1 MAAPTT
7 AQISLTVAGKEVWVN
22 PPNFVS
28 LSMKRL
34 AGDTCNSFTLQ
45 VLDSDAFELEYA
57 LLNNT
62 GGEISFTYKD
72 YKNNEFKSFNGYV
85 LKISDSYVDNRA
97 MLTLEGFVGIS
108 FNDKFERLSFAWN
121 VVPKFDWSKVFT
133 DANTLVGNID
143 TSDQNEKD
151 GFFEGIGNWFKNV
164 TGQTWTSLVL
174 LLRTVADGGANL
186 DDLYYRFIGYDPEK
200 VLEEIID
207 NLKVDKAGNY
217 YLPNRQLTNTYE
229 ISDTKTSSNVKQS
242 GNIII
247 PMKPSKLV
255 KFIGRGGSYSEL
267 LEDDFENYKG
277 TNFYNGD
284 NKVSKIDWLFIKL
297 WYKKLGSF
305 SGCGWKVID
314 ANIQDTDIKQ
324 ADFTQT
330 KQSFLQYINKV
341 LLPNSTITERSK
353 KKVKRKGEE
362 YEQTIDTTR
371 GNFMLSFGSDGTVYF
386 KRVNITNTPS
396 VRETYYLYGNDGKN
410 AQDSTH
416 GHLTSFS
423 AKLDVLTSMITNG
436 LESGGDISNKNL
448 VTGEA
453 NQDYETTID
462 LEEEDSLT
470 AFDDWGSMRVTLSS
484 GSNSKKSGRQ
494 TLSEIQ
500 ETAQT
505 QCYEATATIEGPC
518 TLNPQDYIKIGII
531 PNNVSGGL
539 AYHHTSGNYYILS
552 IDETI
557 EGGRHYS
564 KLELIKNVGSLGNTG
579 TTTEVVK
586 EVRIVY
592 AGTQKSI
599 LEMQVESNSPN
610 TKVVI

>member
-7 AQISLTVAGKEVWVN
+7 AQISLNVSGKEIWVN

-28 LSMKRL
+28 LNMKRL
-34 AGDTCNSFTLQ
+34 AGDVCNSFTLQ

-62 GGEISFTYKD
+62 GGHISFKYKD
-72 YKNNEFKSFNGYV
+72 YKNQEFKSFEGYV
-85 LKISDSYVDNRA
+85 LKISDSYIDNRA
-97 MLTLEGFVGIS
+97 MLTLEGFVGVAL
-108 FNDKFERLSFAWN
+108 NDKFERLSFAWN

-133 DANTLVGNID
+133 DANSLVGSID

-174 LLRTVADGGANL
+174 LLRTVADGGAKL
-186 DDLYYRFIGYDPEK
+186 DDLYYRFIGYDPDK

-207 NLKVDKAGNY
+207 NLKVDEAGNY

-229 ISDTKTSSNVKQS
+229 IADTKTSHNVKQS

-247 PMKPSKLV
+247 PMRPSKLV

-297 WYKKLGSF
+297 WYKKLGKF
-305 SGCGWKVID
+305 SGCGWNVID
-314 ANIQDTDIKQ
+314 ANIQETDMKQ

-353 KKVKRKGEE
+353 KKVKKNGDE
-362 YEQTIDTTR
+362 YEQTIDTVR
-371 GNFMLSFGSDGTVYF
+371 GNFMLSFDSDGTVHY
-386 KRVNITNTPS
+386 KRVNITDTPS
-396 VRETYYLYGNDGKN
+396 VSETYYLYGDDGRDV
-410 AQDSTH
+410 QDSIH
-416 GHLTSFS
+416 GHLTAFS
-423 AKLDVLTSMITNG
+423 AKLDVLTSLITKG
-436 LESGGDISNKNL
+436 LDNGGDISNKNL
-448 VTGEA
+448 VTGEP
-453 NQDYETTID
+453 NKDYETTVD
-462 LEEEDSLT
+462 LEEEESLT
-470 AFDDWGSMRVTLSS
+470 AFDDWGSMKVTISN
-484 GSNSKKSGRQ
+484 GSDSQKDGEL

-500 ETAQT
+500 KEAQK

-518 TLNPQDYIKIGII
+518 TLNPQDYIQIIII
-531 PNNVSGGL
+531 PNNISGGV
-539 AYHHTSGNYYILS
+539 AFHHTSGNYYILS

-564 KLELIKNVGSLGNTG
+564 KLELIKNISQLGNTG

-586 EVRIVY
+586 EVKIIY

-599 LEMQVESNSPN
+599 LEMQVEGHTSN
-610 TKVVI
+610 TKVII